1 VMLAES
7 IDGDFAEIDWS
18 GVARDDVTVCRTARA
33 IIVQVG
39 PVFGGE
45 LSESGMTMPNEA
57 ISMIDAL
64 GSTDES
70 LDLDG
75 DGFVTVRDLGLLLRS
90 GSTCN

>member
-1 VMLAES
+1 
-7 IDGDFAEIDWS
+7 
-18 GVARDDVTVCRTARA
+18 
-33 IIVQVG
+33 
-39 PVFGGE
+39 
-45 LSESGMTMPNEA
+45 MTMPNEA

-75 DGFVTVRDLGLLLRS
+75 DGFVTVSDLGLLLRS